1 MDTLERG
8 AAQFTTTIIEGTP
21 GMNGIENV
29 VVVGAGL
36 VGTGWAIVFARAGK
50 SVVLHDV
57 EQARLDNAREKIHAD
72 LVALA
77 DIGLLSEAV
86 SAIAARIDYQENL
99 AHALANAE
107 YVQECIVETLSA
119 KQAIFSELDAL
130 AADSAILASSTSGFT
145 TSSFADG
152 VPGRHRC
159 LVAHP
164 VNPPHVVPFVEISGA
179 DFTAADVVERTRLLM
194 LEVGQEAIVLRR
206 EIHGFVLNRL
216 QWSLLGEAYRLVEQG
231 VATVDEIDCA
241 IRHGLGRRWAFMGPF
256 EVGDLNAPDGLQ
268 DYLQRFGETIE
279 KINATESLTLKHE
292 SNAAM
297 HAARRELLDDDE
309 RESRMRWRDR
319 RLMALAKH
327 LQEQGDDSNA

>member
-1 MDTLERG
+1 MER
-8 AAQFTTTIIEGTP
+8 
-21 GMNGIENV
+21 IENV

-36 VGTGWAIVFARAGK
+36 VGIGWAIVFARAGK
-50 SVVLHDV
+50 RVVLHDV
-57 EQARLDNAREKIHAD
+57 EQARLDNARQQIHVN

-77 DIGLLSEAV
+77 ENGLLSEAIIEV
-86 SAIAARIDYQENL
+86 AARIDYQLSLTDSL
-99 AHALANAE
+99 AGGE
-107 YVQECIVETLSA
+107 YIQECIVEDLAA
-119 KQAIFSELDAL
+119 KQAIFSELDAY

-145 TSSFADG
+145 TTSFANG

-164 VNPPHVVPFVEISGA
+164 VNPPHVVPLVEISGA
-179 DFTAADVVERTRLLM
+179 NFTAGEIVERTRLLM
-194 LEVGQEAIVLRR
+194 QEVGQEPIVLRR

-256 EVGDLNAPDGLQ
+256 EVGDLNAPDGLR

-279 KINATESLTLKHE
+279 RINETEALTLNHE

-309 RESRMRWRDR
+309 RATRMQWRDR

-327 LQEQGDDSNA
+327 LHDQGDPSNA

>member
-1 MDTLERG
+1 MD
-8 AAQFTTTIIEGTP
+8 
-21 GMNGIENV
+21 NIENV

-36 VGTGWAIVFARAGK
+36 VGMSWAIVFARAGK
-50 SVVLHDV
+50 SVVIHDV
-57 EQARLDNAREKIHAD
+57 EHARLENARGKIHDD

-77 DIGLLSEAV
+77 EIGLLSEPIDAV
-86 SAIAARIDYQENL
+86 AARIDYQPSL
-99 AHALANAE
+99 ADSLAGGE
-107 YVQECIVETLSA
+107 YVQECIVETLAA

-130 AADSAILASSTSGFT
+130 AADTAILASSTSGFT
-145 TSSFADG
+145 TSSFATK

-159 LVAHP
+159 LVVHP

-179 DFTAADVVERTRLLM
+179 DFTAGEVVERTRLLM
-194 LEVGQEAIVLRR
+194 QEVGQEPIVLRR

-279 KINATESLTLKHE
+279 RINETESLTLKRD

-297 HAARRELLDDDE
+297 HAARRDLLDDDE
-309 RESRMRWRDR
+309 REARMQWRDR

-327 LQEQGDDSNA
+327 LQEESDISNA